1 MSGIRILV
9 AEDDTNLRNLVTKYL
24 ENEGYSVFSVED
36 GEKAIDAWYETPV
49 DLAILDVMMPNAD
62 GWEVLSEIREDSEI
76 PVIMLTAKR
85 EEEDRLKGFDLG
97 TDDYMTKPFS
107 SRELVM
113 RVKALLKRS
122 GKLSQKSKVELPG
135 ITVDSDSKSVITSS
149 GSVVLSAREFDLLLY
164 FIDNKDHALS
174 RINILDR
181 IWGYDYDGDT
191 RVLDT
196 TIKRLRHKL
205 GDCGKC
211 IKTLR
216 GTGYIFEVKE

>member
-9 AEDDTNLRNLVTKYL
+9 AEDDDNLRKLITKYL
-24 ENEGYSVFSVED
+24 ETEGYSVFSAED
-36 GEKAIDAWYETPV
+36 GGKALDLWYETPA
-49 DLAILDVMMPNAD
+49 DLAILDVMMPVSD
-62 GWEVLSEIREDSEI
+62 GWEVLSEIREDSDI

-97 TDDYMTKPFS
+97 TDDYITKPFS
-107 SRELVM
+107 TRELVM

-122 GKLSQKSKVELPG
+122 GKLSQNMKIEFPG
-135 ITVDSDSKSVITSS
+135 IIIDKNSKAVQTAS
-149 GSVVLSAREFDLLLY
+149 GTAELSAREFDLLLY
-164 FIDNKDHALS
+164 FIDNKDHALT
-174 RINILDR
+174 RFQILDR
-181 IWGYDYDGDT
+181 IWGFDYDGDT

-211 IKTLR
+211 IRTLR
-216 GTGYIFEVKE
+216 GTGYIFEVME